1 MVIPKGDYVLIHP
14 KNGECSMH
22 ELLREVTKWADA
34 SAQAIPKLGIF
45 SNQSQQTFSFMIES
59 PSAGQV
65 WQWTEPQ
72 FEPSS

>member
-1 MVIPKGDYVLIHP
+1 MVIPKGDYVLIRP
-14 KNGECSMH
+14 KNGEYSMH

-34 SAQAIPKLGIF
+34 NAQAIPKLGIF
-45 SNQSQQTFSFMIES
+45 SSHGQQTFSCMIES